1 MNIWSIDDAL
11 SNFLPVKFIRDRDQC
26 VSTSNKK
33 NIYIVITWNLSH
45 YHLPVNCSK
54 FIITWHDTRFSK
66 GPVTFRAPK
75 AMLSVCM
82 PKLWVNEAKTERF
95 VS

>member
-33 NIYIVITWNLSH
+33 NIYIVITWNLSD

-54 FIITWHDTRFSK
+54 FIITWHGTRFSK
-66 GPVTFRAPK
+66 VPVTFRAPK
-75 AMLSVCM
+75 AVLSVCR
-82 PKLWVNEAKTERF
+82 NYE
-95 VS
+95 

>member
-11 SNFLPVKFIRDRDQC
+11 SNFLPVNLLGTGIS

-33 NIYIVITWNLSH
+33 NIYIVITWNLSD

-66 GPVTFRAPK
+66 VPVTFRAPE
-75 AMLSVCM
+75 AVLSVCR
-82 PKLWVNEAKTERF
+82 NYE
-95 VS
+95 